1 MILKQIGEDKM
12 INIELAEAL
21 DLDEDTIENIQILQD
36 LRDEMEED
44 VKEETDEELIRAT
57 YVSWLQV
64 HRHLQKLWGFPQDDN
79 YIKFWTFPRCS
90 CPKIDY
96 EDNYPT
102 GYYTTNY
109 SCLVH
114 KKVDKCVTKG

>member
-1 MILKQIGEDKM
+1 M
-12 INIELAEAL
+12 INKQLAEDL
-21 DLDEDTIENIQILQD
+21 GLDEDTIENIQILQD

-64 HRHLQKLWGFPQDDN
+64 HKHLQTLWGFPQDDN
-79 YIKFWTFPRCS
+79 YIKFWTFPHCS
-90 CPKIDY
+90 CPKIDN
-96 EDNYPT
+96 EDNYPV
-102 GYYTTNY
+102 GYYTMNY

-114 KKVDKCVTKG
+114 KKVDKGSEEV